1 MKELKIEYIDVD
13 LLTPYENNART
24 HGKKDVDSIE
34 ASIDEFG
41 FNDPIGIWGENNVIV
56 EGHGRLLAAKQHGI
70 NKVPCIRLDHLT
82 EEQRRAYALA
92 HNKTAELSS
101 WDEVMKKA
109 EIKNIKAVDMR
120 KFGFKV
126 DAEPIDIEESD
137 YNDSQSGELQIS
149 RGEIYALGEHRLMC
163 GDSTSADDVDALMGG
178 EIADVCLTSPPYGAS
193 NSSRIRSHYVKGK
206 STPDSFYNDY
216 ADKKEDWFDVMCG
229 FMAVAVK
236 HTKCQMVNIQML
248 ADNKSDLIKWVA
260 LNAATFCDLIVW
272 DKIKSIPQMQPNV
285 LNNEFEFVFIFGNK
299 TRTIPYANFHGNKSN
314 MIRLGVRHNEYSDIH
329 RAVFPVGLPSA
340 LMDITQKAK
349 SYFDPFGGTGTTLIA
364 CEQLNRKCYMMELD
378 PQYCGVIINRWE
390 KLTGNKA
397 ERIEEAN

>member
-13 LLTPYENNART
+13 LLTPYENNARA

-163 GDSTSADDVDALMGG
+163 GDSSDKGDMRKLMGG
-178 EIADVCLTSPPYGAS
+178 VKADMVFTDPPYGVAIGDKNAVLDTVS
-193 NSSRIRSHYVKGK
+193 KARRITANIENDALSEEELFKLLKNAFTNVRETVRT
-206 STPDSFYNDY
+206 TPCI
-216 ADKKEDWFDVMCG
+216 M
-229 FMAVAVK
+229 
-236 HTKCQMVNIQML
+236 
-248 ADNKSDLIKWVA
+248 
-260 LNAATFCDLIVW
+260 
-272 DKIKSIPQMQPNV
+272 
-285 LNNEFEFVFIFGNK
+285 
-299 TRTIPYANFHGNKSN
+299 
-314 MIRLGVRHNEYSDIH
+314 
-329 RAVFPVGLPSA
+329 
-340 LMDITQKAK
+340 
-349 SYFDPFGGTGTTLIA
+349 
-364 CEQLNRKCYMMELD
+364 
-378 PQYCGVIINRWE
+378 
-390 KLTGNKA
+390 
-397 ERIEEAN
+397 